1 MNGFQLILSYFITAP
16 ISDYIFYTIMFIIAI
31 LSKYHYK
38 KRELYVNLLAA
49 IGMVGT
55 FLGICIAL
63 QNFDST
69 NITNSVPELLKG
81 MKTAFYTSL
90 VGTGSS
96 VILKIIYG
104 TKGTKV
110 EPIEQEF
117 FANNKR
123 LREQNDVL
131 ILLNREILNELK
143 GQNIKLQSIKDL
155 NGSSFS
161 YANSYLKSIS
171 ESNSLIKNN
180 FVSEMETIK
189 TLLRISNN
197 SLDILDKS
205 FRTFKEK
212 MAQENN
218 QAFTEAI
225 GACVKNLNKEMME
238 QLGEN
243 FNKFNEGMMRLVTW
257 QDKYIDIIKQTED
270 NQNKI
275 VNTFTIIEEKLSL
288 SSNSI
293 SSLAEKS
300 DKIANICNCINDI
313 IIKLNKSTEEADSSE
328 EVLTNTIKDLT
339 VLNNDLI
346 EFKDLLGDVINNT
359 SEANKVLNTTLLD
372 SEKEVKNIKED
383 LTNYHNS
390 IKEIHSTFLQILNTE
405 FTESSKNIKEL
416 NNNLKKECINIVT
429 NTATGME
436 ITNKKFEE
444 ILNKHVENIQNELG
458 KSLTSSLVSLGE
470 ELAALSE
477 KFVDDYTPL
486 TNKLREIVRIAE
498 KVR

>member
-1 MNGFQLILSYFITAP
+1 M
-16 ISDYIFYTIMFIIAI
+16 
-31 LSKYHYK
+31 
-38 KRELYVNLLAA
+38 
-49 IGMVGT
+49 
-55 FLGICIAL
+55 
-63 QNFDST
+63 
-69 NITNSVPELLKG
+69 
-81 MKTAFYTSL
+81 
-90 VGTGSS
+90 
-96 VILKIIYG
+96 
-104 TKGTKV
+104 
-110 EPIEQEF
+110 
-117 FANNKR
+117 
-123 LREQNDVL
+123 LREQNGEL
-131 ILLNREILNELK
+131 ISLNREILNELRI
-143 GQNIKLQSIKDL
+143 QN
-155 NGSSFS
+155 SSLKSLRDSNNNNFS
-161 YANSYLKSIS
+161 YTNSYLKSLLDTNIA
-171 ESNSLIKNN
+171 
-180 FVSEMETIK
+180 IK
-189 TLLRISNN
+189 TNSSEGFEHVKALLRISNG
-197 SLDILDKS
+197 SLDTLDKS
-205 FRTFKEK
+205 FKTFKEK

-218 QAFTEAI
+218 QTFTEAI

-275 VNTFTIIEEKLSL
+275 VDTFTVIEDKLSL

-293 SSLAEKS
+293 SNLAEKS
-300 DKIANICNCINDI
+300 DKIVNICNSINDI
-313 IIKLNKSTEEADSSE
+313 IIKLSKSTEEANSSE
-328 EVLTNTIKDLT
+328 EVLNNTIKDLT
-339 VLNNDLI
+339 SLNNDLI
-346 EFKDLLGDVINNT
+346 EFKDLLGDVITNT
-359 SEANKVLNTTLLD
+359 SEANKTLNTTLLD

-470 ELAALSE
+470 EFGSIIE
-477 KFVDDYTPL
+477 K
-486 TNKLREIVRIAE
+486 IC
-498 KVR
+498 